1 MLHGTCHCG
10 AIGVSIPASPEYVID
25 CNCSL
30 CRRLGGL
37 WAHYDASVVAVEAA
51 PGALDE
57 YVWGDRTLRT
67 MRCATCG
74 CVTHWESISEAAGT
88 RCGVNLRNFDPGL
101 VAGLRVRRFDGA
113 DTWAFLDADGGG

>member
-1 MLHGTCHCG
+1 MLQGTCHCG
-10 AIGVSIPASPEYVID
+10 AVRVTIPAAPAYVID

-30 CRRLGGL
+30 CRRLGGR
-37 WAHYDASVVAVEAA
+37 WAQFDASEVTVEAA
-51 PGALDE
+51 PDAMHA

-88 RCGVNLRNFDPGL
+88 RCGVNLRNFDPA
-101 VAGLRVRRFDGA
+101 VTAGLRVRRFDGA
-113 DTWAFLDADGGG
+113 DTWEFLD